1 MAKDD
6 WAIVVGIRSYPVLQ
20 NLDGPENDAATFR
33 DWLLDPVGGNVPANH
48 VQFITTSQWKTPFRS
63 VDLARPTAVRVLAAV
78 EKLQNIAEKKGA
90 QGLEQRVGR
99 RLYLYMA
106 GHGFAP
112 RDDQTGLLMANAT
125 PMRVG
130 PGFHV
135 LGEYT
140 ADWFYHAGYFDE
152 IVLFMDC
159 CREVYTVP
167 ALNMPYKAV
176 NAPDAVERVKGFYG
190 FGTKWSRL
198 SRERPMAN
206 GTVHGVFTTALLAGL
221 RGAAAEPNSGGQI
234 TTTSLWNY
242 LRENMK
248 TFLTPELL
256 NNPEVPKQ
264 PDKRD
269 YGGSFVLVTVAAPPA
284 YPVTVHLPAN
294 SAGKKVNILGSPQF
308 TLVASTN
315 AAPPLWQL
323 SLDRG
328 VYMAQI
334 LADGLQSP
342 PFEVTGVGGIDV
354 NFQ

>member
-1 MAKDD
+1 MAKNDF
-6 WAIVVGIRSYPVLQ
+6 AIVVGIHGYPVLQ
-20 NLDGPENDAATFR
+20 DLDGPENDAIAFR
-33 DWLLDPVGGNVPANH
+33 DWLIDPAGGNVPANH
-48 VQFITTSQWKTPFRS
+48 VQFIVTSKWKMPFRS
-63 VDLARPTAVRVLAAV
+63 VDLAKPTAVRIQAAV
-78 EKLQNIAEKKGA
+78 EKLQNLAEKHIAK
-90 QGLEQRVGR
+90 GLELPFGR

-125 PMRVG
+125 KIRVG

-140 ADWFYHAGYFDE
+140 ADWFYHAGYFNE
-152 IVLFMDC
+152 IVLIMDC
-159 CREVYTVP
+159 CREVYAVP

-176 NAPDAVERVKGFYG
+176 TAPDAVERVRGFYA

-198 SRERPMAN
+198 SRERPIN
-206 GTVHGVFTTALLAGL
+206 GVVHGVFTAALLAGL
-221 RGAAAEPNSGGQI
+221 RGAAAEPNTNGQI
-234 TTTSLWNY
+234 TTDSLWNY
-242 LRENMK
+242 LRDNMK